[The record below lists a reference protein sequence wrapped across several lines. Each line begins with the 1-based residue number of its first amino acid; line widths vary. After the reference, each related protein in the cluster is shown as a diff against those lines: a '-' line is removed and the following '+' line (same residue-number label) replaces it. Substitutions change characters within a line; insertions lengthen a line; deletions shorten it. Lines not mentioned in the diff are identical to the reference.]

1 MGMTPTDGLIMPSR
15 SGSIDPAVMIHLMEH
30 HGCRRAALPL
40 INSESGLKGISGIS
54 SDIHDIETAA
64 SDGHH
69 RALLAHKAFCY
80 QVRKNIGAYVAAM
93 GGIDVLAFT
102 GDIGET
108 SATVRSLACQGLGY
122 MGIKLDEEKNRNLG
136 RWATGRSSRPTTRR
150 SPSSSSP
157 TTTNAWWPG
166 KPCAPSSATPC
177 SWPPSRKTADPH
189 RDLGPPR
196 ASAQA
201 DVEAVRPRP
210 PAHAEHELSQPGQFA
225 CAEKVHLVGPKGAS
239 PTCACS
245 ARPARKPRSRSP

>member
-30 HGCRRAALPL
+30 HKMSPSSCPADQQRKRPEGHLRHLQRHPRHRDRRR
-40 INSESGLKGISGIS
+40 E
-54 SDIHDIETAA
+54 
-64 SDGHH
+64 GHH

-102 GDIGET
+102 GDVGET
-108 SATVRSLACQGLGY
+108 SATVRSLACQGLEF

-136 RWATGRSSRPTTRR
+136 RIDDFASFPPTTRR

-157 TTTNAWWPG
+157 TTTNAWSPG

-177 SWPPSRKTADPH
+177 SLPPSRKTS
-189 RDLGPPR
+189 R
-196 ASAQA
+196 S
-201 DVEAVRPRP
+201 
-210 PAHAEHELSQPGQFA
+210 
-225 CAEKVHLVGPKGAS
+225 
-239 PTCACS
+239 
-245 ARPARKPRSRSP
+245 RSRSPPTTCIWRRPMSKPCSAPATS

>member
-1 MGMTPTDGLIMPSR
+1 MSPEQLS
-15 SGSIDPAVMIHLMEH
+15 A
-30 HGCRRAALPL
+30 L

-64 SDGHH
+64 SEGHH

-136 RWATGRSSRPTTRR
+136 QINSHAVISTDDSPVTILVIANDDERLVAWETLRAIERNQLLLAAKAEDAR
-150 SPSSSSP
+150 SPSRSPP
-157 TTTNAWWPG
+157 TT
-166 KPCAPSSATPC
+166 CI
-177 SWPPSRKTADPH
+177 SR
-189 RDLGPPR
+189 
-196 ASAQA
+196 
-201 DVEAVRPRP
+201 RPM
-210 PAHAEHELSQPGQFA
+210 S
-225 CAEKVHLVGPKGAS
+225 KS
-239 PTCACS
+239 CS
-245 ARPARKPRSRSP
+245 APATS